1 MKNLKK
7 VVISS
12 LSVAV
17 LVGSLSLA
25 GCSGVSEEQMA
36 QLQALRTEV
45 KALEKEIA
53 DAKNDKAKIERE
65 IAEKN
70 AKLDECN
77 KLKAE
82 IKKNLDK
89 MGKK

>member
-1 MKNLKK
+1 MKNYRKL
-7 VVISS
+7 IAAS
-12 LSVAV
+12 LTAV
-17 LVGSLSLA
+17 LLIGSFTFT

-53 DAKNDKAKIERE
+53 DLKVEKTKLERE

-82 IKKNLDK
+82 IKANMDK
-89 MGKK
+89 SGK